1 MLDSLEL
8 LKTSGLPAPGKN
20 VGFTFVEHGGYEVV
34 LFRTEAGVGAFVRG
48 ERDARFERLD
58 VGFPSDCE
66 IVELVPAVGSSHVAF
81 LARGPVRP
89 SGSPIVGR
97 TTWIRVVDLVSRES
111 HDLLGEPGLPKWV
124 VKLIGP
130 ASNGFLAVTIEM
142 VETTK
147 DGRTHFI
154 AQYRLIKV
162 NLPSFSVD
170 ELNERVG
177 ALWAS
182 ANRSPG

>member
-1 MLDSLEL
+1 MLDLSEL

-34 LFRTEAGVGAFVRG
+34 LYRTEAGVGAFSRG
-48 ERDARFERLD
+48 EGDPRFERLE
-58 VGFPSDCE
+58 VGFPADCE
-66 IVELVPAVGSSHVAF
+66 IAELVPAIGSSHVAF
-81 LARGPVRP
+81 MARGPSRR

-97 TTWIRVVDLVSRES
+97 DTWVRVVDLVSRES
-111 HDLLGEPGLPKWV
+111 YELLGDPDAPKWV

-130 ASNGFLAVTIEM
+130 ASNGFFAVTLEM
-142 VETTK
+142 VETIK

-154 AQYRLIKV
+154 ARYQLIKV
-162 NLPSFSVD
+162 SLPSFNID
-170 ELNERVG
+170 ELNDRIG

-182 ANRSPG
+182 ANQSRG